1 MTSLLFSPYDCR
13 GVRLKNRVGVA
24 PMCQYSS
31 VEGMPNPWH
40 VVHLGSRAVGGAGL
54 VMIEASAVSREGRIT
69 PSDMGIW
76 SDEQAQAFV
85 PINEFIK
92 SQGAV
97 AAIQLAH
104 AGRKASTQV
113 PWVGRRAI
121 DAEAGGWQP
130 IAPTALKF
138 NADYPMPSE
147 MSQDDFTTVVR
158 QFAEAARRSV
168 QAGFEVIEL
177 HAGHGYLL
185 HEFLSPLSNRRGD
198 RYGGPFENRV
208 RLLLEVVDA
217 MRRVLPERLPLFV
230 RLSATDW
237 IEGGWDLDQSVEL
250 ARLLR
255 RAGVDL
261 IDCSGGSI
269 VPESKTE
276 MSPGFQVP
284 LADAIRRRAGIATA
298 AVGAITRALQGEEAL
313 RSGAC
318 DLVLL
323 GRQLLRDPYWPLR
336 AAEELDGAAPWPV
349 QYQRAVGSVP
359 ART

>member
-1 MTSLLFSPYDCR
+1 MTSLLFSPYECR
-13 GVRLKNRVGVA
+13 GVRLKNRIGVA

-31 VEGMPNPWH
+31 VEGMPNAWH

-54 VMIEASAVSREGRIT
+54 VMIEATAVSREGRIT

-76 SDEQAQAFV
+76 SDGQAQAFV
-85 PINEFIK
+85 PVNDFIR

-97 AAIQLAH
+97 AGIQLAH
-104 AGRKASTQV
+104 AGRKGSTQV

-121 DAEAGGWQP
+121 DAAAGGWQP
-130 IAPTALKF
+130 LAPSPVKF
-138 NADYPMPSE
+138 SPDYPLPSE
-147 MSQDDFTTVVR
+147 MSEDDFPQVVR

-185 HEFLSPLSNRRGD
+185 HEFLSPLTNRRSD
-198 RYGGPFENRV
+198 RYGGAFENRV
-208 RLLLEVVDA
+208 RLLLEVVNEV
-217 MRRVLPERLPLFV
+217 RRTVPDRLPLFV

-237 IEGGWDLDQSVEL
+237 LAGGWDLDQSVEL
-250 ARLLR
+250 AVLLR

-261 IDCSGGSI
+261 IDCSSGSI
-269 VPESKTE
+269 VPESGTE
-276 MSPGFQVP
+276 PKPGYQVP

-336 AAEELDGAAPWPV
+336 AAEELGADVSWPV
-349 QYQRAVGSVP
+349 QYQRAIGSVP
-359 ART
+359 S